1 MFGLFKKKP
10 RHTRRDDMIY
20 MSRAIANKAFIRQ
33 AALLRQE
40 GKSPVL
46 FYFFEST
53 AEALMQADPSFDL
66 PLHKAE
72 RLLNDLGARS
82 ALRAQSTPTILFME
96 HHPSLATEQ
105 AVLAAIEELFPDG
118 SATVGF
124 YAGLDDPLMQRFGSE
139 KIIDLMKKMGM
150 KDNEAISHSMVTAS
164 IRRAQEKISAK
175 VTAETKCNSAEEWMK
190 INLGA

>member
-1 MFGLFKKKP
+1 
-10 RHTRRDDMIY
+10 
-20 MSRAIANKAFIRQ
+20 
-33 AALLRQE
+33 
-40 GKSPVL
+40 VL